1 MARIKEVHGEA
12 FKAKVALESV
22 RGDLTANQIGSRYG
36 VHPTLV
42 NRWRK
47 ELIAG
52 AGSIF
57 SPNQGIRSAK
67 KVADHDKLVAEL
79 FEQIGKLKMELEWL
93 KKNSSL
99 STERKRSLIDESDPV
114 FSVSEQCR
122 LLNLARSSYYHAGVG
137 ESEEDLVL
145 KRHLDRIYTD
155 LPFFGS
161 RKMVVELAKL
171 GFRVCRKKVR
181 RLMREM
187 GIWAIY
193 PKPRLSENRE
203 NHRKYPYLLNNFKV
217 EEPGQVWAADITYI
231 PMREGFMYLA
241 ATLDWYSRYV
251 VSWKLSNSLESSFC
265 LEMLEEALSMG
276 NHSIFN
282 TDQGVQFTSNAWIG
296 AVEGAGVRVSMDGK
310 GRCFDNIFVERLW
323 RTVKCEDVYPRG
335 YGTPKELQD
344 GLKNYFR
351 FCNERRPHQSLGNKS
366 PAEFHR
372 MNGSSWARKAGA

>member
-1 MARIKEVHGEA
+1 M
-12 FKAKVALESV
+12 
-22 RGDLTANQIGSRYG
+22 
-36 VHPTLV
+36 
-42 NRWRK
+42 
-47 ELIAG
+47 
-52 AGSIF
+52 
-57 SPNQGIRSAK
+57 
-67 KVADHDKLVAEL
+67 
-79 FEQIGKLKMELEWL
+79 
-93 KKNSSL
+93 
-99 STERKRSLIDESDPV
+99 IDESDPV

-251 VSWKLSNSLESSFC
+251 VSWKVSNSLESSFC
-265 LEMLEEALSMG
+265 LEMLEQALSMG
-276 NHSIFN
+276 NPAIFN
-282 TDQGVQFTSNAWIG
+282 TDQGVQFTSKAWIG

-323 RTVKCEDVYPRG
+323 RTVKYEDVYPKG
-335 YGTPKELQD
+335 YGSPPELRE
-344 GLKNYFR
+344 GLKKYFR
-351 FCNERRPHQSLGNKS
+351 FYNERRPHQSLGNKS
-366 PAEFHR
+366 PLEFHQ
-372 MNGSSWARKAGA
+372 MNSQLVVRNAGA